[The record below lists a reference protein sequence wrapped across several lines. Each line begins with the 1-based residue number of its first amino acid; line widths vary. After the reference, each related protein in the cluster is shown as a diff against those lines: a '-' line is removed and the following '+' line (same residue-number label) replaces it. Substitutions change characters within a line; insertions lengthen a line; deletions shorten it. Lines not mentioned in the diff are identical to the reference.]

1 MIRYFNGAPQKL
13 LHGFLR
19 CLVLECRSHLDQR
32 AAKPRWSRGQQ
43 LDGPCKCFPQHCSQ
57 AVQRHLGG
65 RSCEPG
71 AEGLLRQG
79 PNIISIL
86 TPASAPAVTLQMA
99 IQKSDGSW
107 LPVATDHT
115 WHDGE
120 DQSVEVL
127 GDYAQSSFANIGILE
142 KSVVLPQH
150 VPCPEPRAVR
160 RATLYIYGLGHF
172 MAYLNGER
180 IGENVIDPG

>member
-1 MIRYFNGAPQKL
+1 
-13 LHGFLR
+13 
-19 CLVLECRSHLDQR
+19 
-32 AAKPRWSRGQQ
+32 
-43 LDGPCKCFPQHCSQ
+43 
-57 AVQRHLGG
+57 
-65 RSCEPG
+65 
-71 AEGLLRQG
+71 
-79 PNIISIL
+79 
-86 TPASAPAVTLQMA
+86 MA

-180 IGENVIDPG
+180 IGENIIDPG

>member
-1 MIRYFNGAPQKL
+1 
-13 LHGFLR
+13 
-19 CLVLECRSHLDQR
+19 
-32 AAKPRWSRGQQ
+32 
-43 LDGPCKCFPQHCSQ
+43 
-57 AVQRHLGG
+57 
-65 RSCEPG
+65 
-71 AEGLLRQG
+71 
-79 PNIISIL
+79 
-86 TPASAPAVTLQMA
+86 MA

-142 KSVVLPQH
+142 NPSSFRSMFPVQSH
-150 VPCPEPRAVR
+150 ARVR

-172 MAYLNGER
+172 MAYLNRER